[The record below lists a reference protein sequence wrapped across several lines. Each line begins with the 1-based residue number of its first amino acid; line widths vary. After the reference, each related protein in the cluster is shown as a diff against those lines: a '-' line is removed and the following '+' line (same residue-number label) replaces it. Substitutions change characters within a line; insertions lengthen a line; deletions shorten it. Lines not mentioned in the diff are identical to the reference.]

1 MMTKRVLYIED
12 RPDNRGLVRRVL
24 MAEGIE
30 VIEAATADEGIRLAM
45 QHLPDLILMDVNMPG
60 KDGLTATQEMR
71 ANPVLDHIPIIALT
85 ANVMKGDRER
95 TLEAGC
101 DGYIPKPIDVDKFPS
116 EVLGYITKG
125 RVSHESRQ
133 SSAG

>member
-1 MMTKRVLYIED
+1 MTKRVLYIED

-30 VIEAATADEGIRLAM
+30 VIEAANADDGISLAI
-45 QHLPDLILMDVNMPG
+45 QHLPDLILMDISMPG
-60 KDGLTATQEMR
+60 KDGLTATQELR
-71 ANPVLDHIPIIALT
+71 ANPNLDHIPIIALT

-101 DGYIPKPIDVDKFPS
+101 DGYIPKPIDVDRFPT
-116 EVLGYITKG
+116 EVLNFIAKG
-125 RVSHESRQ
+125 RVRHESKQ
-133 SSAG
+133 SSSG